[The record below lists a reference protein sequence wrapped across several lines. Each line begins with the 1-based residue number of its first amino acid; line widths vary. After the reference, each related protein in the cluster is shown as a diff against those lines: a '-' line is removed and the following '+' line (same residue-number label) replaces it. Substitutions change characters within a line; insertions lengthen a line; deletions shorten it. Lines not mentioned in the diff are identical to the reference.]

1 MHWWTWLN
9 VIQKITILL
18 TSFLWGDVPKCDVL
32 LFFLKIFIE
41 NTGQTLGKR
50 FMYIILRF
58 IYETKYLLE
67 YTINIYFYDKC
78 SLAQTLKTINVLDGH
93 K

>member
-1 MHWWTWLN
+1 MILIKYHSKNNYIIDFIFMGGCAKVWCV
-9 VIQKITILL
+9 VI
-18 TSFLWGDVPKCDVL
+18 FLQ
-32 LFFLKIFIE
+32 IFIE